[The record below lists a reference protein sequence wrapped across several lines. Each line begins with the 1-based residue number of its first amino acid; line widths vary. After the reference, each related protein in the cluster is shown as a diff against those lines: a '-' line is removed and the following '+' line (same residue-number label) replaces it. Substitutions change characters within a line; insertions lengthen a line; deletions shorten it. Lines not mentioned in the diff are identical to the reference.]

1 MNSVLDCE
9 LKVLNKYIEIRCL
22 QRYYMVPLKKTI
34 KNTYK
39 AFKKH
44 LQVTRQ
50 EKNINILG

>member
-34 KNTYK
+34 INTYK

-50 EKNINILG
+50 EKKLIF